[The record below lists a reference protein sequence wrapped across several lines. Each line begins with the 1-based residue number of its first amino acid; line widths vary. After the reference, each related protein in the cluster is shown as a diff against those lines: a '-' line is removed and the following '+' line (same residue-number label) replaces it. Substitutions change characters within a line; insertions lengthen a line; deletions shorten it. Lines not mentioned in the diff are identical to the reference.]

1 MSQDWKRKIM
11 TDKLVE
17 AVFTCGV
24 PFEIVD
30 AALQGHKAIEEKRR
44 CGGCNINGCT
54 ILMEVSEYKR
64 HDFFCSDF
72 TPKEDTKK
80 DGTKCLHPFKKRITR
95 WSDAYCT
102 ECGETIPKEDT

>member
-30 AALQGHKAIEEKRR
+30 AALQGHKAIEEKRS
-44 CGGCNINGCT
+44 CDKCINPTLDNKYCEWR
-54 ILMEVSEYKR
+54 EVKIEA
-64 HDFFCSDF
+64 DFYCKDF
-72 TPKEDTKK
+72 TPKEDT
-80 DGTKCLHPFKKRITR
+80 
-95 WSDAYCT
+95 
-102 ECGETIPKEDT
+102 